1 METSPG
7 AIIPQVAPDPP
18 RRQYG
23 LIVTATISLLG
34 LLGLAG
40 WFLGNLT
47 DRNERLNHLVVS
59 LQEEIGS
66 LTRDLLEL
74 RRGPLPSVEDG
85 EPGLEPAAICRVN

>member
-7 AIIPQVAPDPP
+7 AIIPQVVPDPP

-34 LLGLAG
+34 LPGLAG

-59 LQEEIGS
+59 QQEEIGS
-66 LTRDLLEL
+66 LTRSPRTSPGASPLGGVPGGDYPVVCL
-74 RRGPLPSVEDG
+74 GPVL
-85 EPGLEPAAICRVN
+85 